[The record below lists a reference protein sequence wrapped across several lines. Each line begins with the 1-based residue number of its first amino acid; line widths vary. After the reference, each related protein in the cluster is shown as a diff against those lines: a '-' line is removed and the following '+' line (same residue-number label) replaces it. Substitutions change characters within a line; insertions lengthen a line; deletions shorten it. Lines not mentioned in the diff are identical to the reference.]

1 MTLPVSYS
9 SVRRSTLA
17 ASLVWLVLA
26 SDGLARKPE
35 SVPPEPATALSVPEA
50 AFEAR
55 EIKTTVEPGVTVVD
69 LCYEFKNTG
78 DFPLAVEAFSHSCG
92 CMTGE
97 WEGKPIGPGA
107 TGKIRAKFLTAGL
120 RGKVRKSLRVRFL
133 DLGTVELVA
142 EVTIPE
148 AITYSAQT
156 LRWVM
161 GEEPRSQR
169 VDVVIDPKSPLRV
182 LSVSGNDPAIAC
194 ELQTPGDDHGYRII
208 ITPRDTDAARICV
221 LQVRTDSKDPRDAV
235 HGLFALVEKPREEAP
250 RHD

>member
-1 MTLPVSYS
+1 M
-9 SVRRSTLA
+9 RRSTLA

-50 AFEAR
+50 VFEAR

-69 LCYEFKNTG
+69 LFYEFKNTG

-97 WEGKPIGPGA
+97 WEGKPIDPGA
-107 TGKIRAKFLTAGL
+107 TGKITAKFLTAGL

-156 LRWVM
+156 LRW
-161 GEEPRSQR
+161 GLGAATQTQQ
-169 VDVVIDPKSPLRV
+169 VDIATHTKSPLHV
-182 LSVSGNDPAIAC
+182 LSVSGNDPAFTSTL
-194 ELQTPGDDHGYRII
+194 ETLEDGKRYRVV
-208 ITPRDTDAARICV
+208 ITPRDTKTERVCV
-221 LQVRTDSKDPRDAV
+221 LQVRTDAKDSRDALQ
-235 HGLFALVEKPREEAP
+235 GLFAMVEKSAAIAP
-250 RHD
+250 ATPKGGGQ